1 MLHVFLIFTC
11 QVVIGQDTNFQSPL
25 LMSLMHLHRETDP
38 KDRSPFQ
45 EQMKHTQAEI
55 YCDRAATASVSK
67 LRNIS
72 RPYSY
77 SRDDS
82 ATKCDLFL
90 FGSLT
95 NNCFFDDRTLQRN
108 RVQMTLT
115 VCVNACPG
123 NYKHALV
130 ISVGLRFNR
139 PTRGINFLPSITSTS
154 GSEQLLRES
163 LLFGTTQW
171 KDISMIHLFLYLHN
185 STGYSHNT
193 DFFILLSTK
202 L

>member
-1 MLHVFLIFTC
+1 
-11 QVVIGQDTNFQSPL
+11 
-25 LMSLMHLHRETDP
+25 MHLHRETDP

-55 YCDRAATASVSK
+55 YCDCAISVSVTK

-82 ATKCDLFL
+82 ATKCDLFH
-90 FGSLT
+90 FGSFST
-95 NNCFFDDRTLQRN
+95 NCFFYDRTLQRN

-163 LLFGTTQW
+163 LQFGAILWQSVRTIYFC
-171 KDISMIHLFLYLHN
+171 ISTSTMLCSLESLYKVIQFSLDCSLQN
-185 STGYSHNT
+185 CEE
-193 DFFILLSTK
+193 FK
-202 L
+202 LAACGKLIQ